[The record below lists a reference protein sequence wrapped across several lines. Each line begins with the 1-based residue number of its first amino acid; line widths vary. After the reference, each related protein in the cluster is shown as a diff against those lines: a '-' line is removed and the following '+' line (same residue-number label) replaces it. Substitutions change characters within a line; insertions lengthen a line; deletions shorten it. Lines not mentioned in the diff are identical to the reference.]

1 MHSTLTAKNEYAV
14 SFTKQQKKFS
24 LSLHYNEA
32 DSYLFVNGLEIYQF
46 NTNNS
51 EINAA
56 PLCYGI
62 VSIGLSVDNME
73 KT

>member
-1 MHSTLTAKNEYAV
+1 M
-14 SFTKQQKKFS
+14 KFS

-32 DSYLFVNGLEIYQF
+32 DIYLFVNGL
-46 NTNNS
+46 
-51 EINAA
+51 AA

-62 VSIGLSVDNME
+62 VSIGVSVDNME